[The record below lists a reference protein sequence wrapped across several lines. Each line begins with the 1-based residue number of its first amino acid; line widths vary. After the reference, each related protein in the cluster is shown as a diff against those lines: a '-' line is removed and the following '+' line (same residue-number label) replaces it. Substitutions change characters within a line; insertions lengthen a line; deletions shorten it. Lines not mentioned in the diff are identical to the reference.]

1 MNGKRILIIA
11 AFLSALFSCREPE
24 PDIAPNTLSVTNYS
38 DAAVESIRVTADGN
52 VLLDSSSVNIHG
64 DFLRLPFRKGGS
76 IIRIEMQLSGSVNYY
91 IDRTFV
97 YNGG

>member
-1 MNGKRILIIA
+1 MNGKRILIFA
-11 AFLSALFSCREPE
+11 AFLSVLFSCREPE

-64 DFLRLPFRKGGS
+64 DFLRLLQKRRQYHPYRNAAFRQ
-76 IIRIEMQLSGSVNYY
+76 R
-91 IDRTFV
+91 
-97 YNGG
+97 